1 MPLCLK
7 KRILALDVGER
18 RIGVALSDQSGA
30 LAQPLCVLAHKNRDQ
45 VVKDVGELAR
55 AHEVGLIVLGLP
67 EKSEEKPGPAALA
80 IKRLGE
86 RLSRALNLP
95 VAYVDEFETTKEA
108 EQALLTADIGRRK
121 RRRVVD
127 KLAAALILQRYL
139 KEQAGGGAT

>member
-1 MPLCLK
+1 MSLCLK
-7 KRILALDVGER
+7 KRILALDVGEK
-18 RIGVALSDQSGA
+18 RIGVALSDFSRS
-30 LAQPLCVLAHKNRDQ
+30 LAQPLCVIARQNRDQ

-55 AHEVGLIVLGLP
+55 THEVGLIVLGLP
-67 EKSEEKPGPAALA
+67 EKSEDDPGPAALA
-80 IKRLGE
+80 IRRLGE

-127 KLAAALILQRYL
+127 MLAASLILQRYL
-139 KEQAGGGAT
+139 KEQAGRGAT